1 VTRVRFIGSGDS
13 EMRAFSRWVTLSL
26 VLVASIT
33 SACRSTTA
41 STEPSATPEVTASS
55 PAPTLTATSP
65 SPVATTVPSSLNPAS
80 APITRVATA
89 PLGDLRGGRV
99 YAFKEYATAGGT
111 GVTRELWTSTLEGPS
126 VTTLAARIEFP
137 QEVSVVVGKP
147 GMTLRHIFSP
157 DGRRVVVTDGGYR
170 LTMLDLGS
178 GRASSLG
185 IDGYAP
191 TWTRDGRWI
200 VYAAFDQSADPT
212 NPYRLWVVPAE
223 LTERPRRIPGD
234 SVVALAGGSRIVV
247 YDSRAGGEA
256 IVDVADGKQLGRFPD
271 LVGGI
276 TWRSL
281 SPQYAFIRNQQ
292 QTPGGGRPDDVTSI
306 VVADDDLVSPRVV
319 VQRTGS
325 QYEVNFRDLR
335 WNPLRDEILYSVEGI
350 GSRTYGI
357 LQIASGAERS
367 LPATAQYLT
376 WAQDGEH
383 LVGLARGDGG
393 PRPSGLPVSIDFKRA
408 TVVVLARDGSI
419 TRSTT
424 ISALE
429 PFEVLTQVATVGY

>member
-1 VTRVRFIGSGDS
+1 
-13 EMRAFSRWVTLSL
+13 MRPFYRRVTLAL
-26 VLVASIT
+26 VLVAFVT
-33 SACRSTTA
+33 SACQSTPAPTP
-41 STEPSATPEVTASS
+41 SSATPEVTAAS

-65 SPVATTVPSSLNPAS
+65 SPVATPLPSSLNAAPA
-80 APITRVATA
+80 PVTRVATA

-99 YAFKEYATAGGT
+99 YALKEYATPGGT
-111 GVTRELWTSTLEGPS
+111 GVIRELWSSTLDGAP

-137 QEVSVVVGKP
+137 SEVSVVVGKP

-157 DGRRVVVTDGGYR
+157 DGRRVVVTDGDYR
-170 LTMLDLGS
+170 LTMIDLGS

-200 VYAAFDQSADPT
+200 VYAAFDQSADPM
-212 NPYRLWVVPAE
+212 NPYRLWVVPAD
-223 LTERPRRIPGD
+223 LTDRPRRIPGD
-234 SVVALAGGSRIVV
+234 SVIALAGSSRIVV
-247 YDSRAGGEA
+247 YDAHAGGEA

-271 LVGGI
+271 LAGGI
-276 TWRSL
+276 SWRSA

-292 QTPGGGRPDDVTSI
+292 QTPGGGRPDDMTSI
-306 VVADDDLVSPRVV
+306 VVADDDLVGPRVV

-325 QYEVNFRDLR
+325 QYEVGFRDLR
-335 WNPLRDEILYSVEGI
+335 WNPLRDELLYSVEGI

-357 LQIASGAERS
+357 LQIASGAERP

-383 LVGLARGDGG
+383 LVGLARGDAG
-393 PRPSGLPVSIDFKRA
+393 PRPSGLPVSIHFKRA
-408 TVVVLARDGSI
+408 TVVVLARDGSV
-419 TRSTT
+419 TRSTA

-429 PFEVLTQVATVGY
+429 PFEVLSQVVTVGY

>member
-1 VTRVRFIGSGDS
+1 
-13 EMRAFSRWVTLSL
+13 MQAFRRWVTLAL
-26 VLVASIT
+26 VLVAFVP

-41 STEPSATPEVTASS
+41 STEPSATPDVTASP

-65 SPVATTVPSSLNPAS
+65 TPVATTLPSSLKTAP

-99 YAFKEYATAGGT
+99 YALKEYATPGGT
-111 GVTRELWTSTLEGPS
+111 GLIRELWSSTLEGAP

-137 QEVSVVVGKP
+137 SEVSVVVGKP

-170 LTMLDLGS
+170 LTMIDLSS
-178 GRASSLG
+178 GRASALG

-200 VYAAFDQSADPT
+200 VYAALDPGVDFM
-212 NPYRLWVVPAE
+212 NPYRLWVIPAD
-223 LTERPRRIPGD
+223 LTDRPRQLPGD
-234 SVVALAGGSRIVV
+234 SVIALAGSSRIVV
-247 YDSRAGGEA
+247 YDSRAGGQA

-276 TWRSL
+276 TWRSA
-281 SPQYAFIRNQQ
+281 SPQYAFVRNQQ

-306 VVADDDLVSPRVV
+306 VVTADDLVAPRVV

-325 QYEVNFRDLR
+325 QYEVRFQDLR
-335 WNPLRDEILYSVEGI
+335 WNPLRDELLYSVEGI

-357 LQIASGAERS
+357 LRITSGAESS

-383 LVGLARGDGG
+383 LVGLARGDAG

-408 TVVVLARDGSI
+408 TVVVLARDGSV
-419 TRSTT
+419 TRS
-424 ISALE
+424 SAIAAVE